1 MKKVNGPA
9 RFLALVAFP
18 VAVSL
23 ICGPAIAQDDG
34 ARAYWKGR
42 TGTNVVSFQY
52 LNMHLDA
59 SDALQFDPAHYIYPS
74 ADADADIFIANY
86 ARHMTLFNRPASLMV
101 NVVGGSVEADFDT
114 SLTPPEF
121 LPPGVVPGVSFSQ
134 SASGYADPSVQLDVN
149 LLGTPPL
156 KAGFDLLNYE
166 PTWTLDAAVMLG
178 VPLGEYDS
186 SKVVNLG
193 LNRFFGRIAFPFKYH
208 FGVFA
213 PGYMSSLE
221 VVPSVWLFAENDN
234 FVGQKL
240 ENDPLWQLEAHWTH
254 DFTRHFFGSIDL
266 LYRNGFQSE
275 INGVDVG
282 SDLEIGDVGVTLNF
296 QVTDNLTL
304 RTSFS
309 SNVFGDSNIDTSMV
323 RLQVVY
329 AWHKAM
335 QNMKKLGNE

>member
-1 MKKVNGPA
+1 MKKANGPT

-23 ICGPAIAQDDG
+23 MCGPANAQDDG

-42 TGTNVVSFQY
+42 AGTNVVSFQY

-101 NVVGGSVEADFDT
+101 NVVGGSVEANFDT
-114 SLTPPEF
+114 ILTPPEF

-193 LNRFFGRIAFPFKYH
+193 LNRFYGRIAFPFKYH
-208 FGVFA
+208 FGVFS

-221 VVPSVWLFAENDN
+221 VVPSVWLFAENDD

-254 DFTRHFFGSIDL
+254 DFTRHFFGSVDL

-275 INGVDVG
+275 ISGVDVG
-282 SDLEIGDVGVTLNF
+282 SDLEIGDIGLTLNF

-309 SNVFGDSNIDTSMV
+309 SNVFGDNDINNSMV
-323 RLQVVY
+323 RLQLVY
-329 AWHKAM
+329 MWHKAM
-335 QNMKKLGNE
+335 QNIKKLGSE

>member
-1 MKKVNGPA
+1 MNNGNGPI
-9 RFLALVAFP
+9 RCLAFFAFT
-18 VAVSL
+18 VSISL
-23 ICGPAIAQDDG
+23 ICGLANAQDDG

-42 TGTNVVSFQY
+42 AGTNVVSFQY

-59 SDALQFDPAHYIYPS
+59 SDAMQFDPAHYIYPS

-86 ARHMTLFNRPASLMV
+86 ARHMTLFDRPASLMV

-114 SLTPPEF
+114 NLTPPEF
-121 LPPGVVPGVSFSQ
+121 LPPGVVPGVSVGQ

-149 LLGTPPL
+149 LIGTPPL

-166 PTWTLDAAVMLG
+166 PKWTLDAAVMLG
-178 VPLGEYDS
+178 VPIGEYDS

-221 VVPSVWLFAENDN
+221 VIPSVWLFAENDN

-240 ENDPLWQLEAHWTH
+240 QNDPLWQLEAHWTQ

-266 LYRNGFQSE
+266 LYRSGFQSE

-282 SDLEIGDVGVTLNF
+282 SDIEIGDIGVTLNF
-296 QVTDNLTL
+296 QVTDSLTL

-309 SNVFGDSNIDTSMV
+309 SNVFGDSDIDTSMV

-329 AWHKAM
+329 AWHRAM
-335 QNMKKLGNE
+335 ENMKKLGNE

>member
-1 MKKVNGPA
+1 MKKVHGPA

-18 VAVSL
+18 IAVSL
-23 ICGPAIAQDDG
+23 ICGPANAQDDG

-42 TGTNVVSFQY
+42 AGSNVVSFQY

-74 ADADADIFIANY
+74 ADADADIFFASY
-86 ARHMTLFNRPASLMV
+86 ARHMTLFDRPASLMV
-101 NVVGGSVEADFDT
+101 NVVGGSVEADFAT
-114 SLTPPEF
+114 NLTPPDF

-149 LLGTPPL
+149 LLGTPSL
-156 KAGFDLLNYE
+156 IGGFDVINYE

-178 VPLGEYDS
+178 VPLGEYDG

-208 FGVFA
+208 FGVFS

-221 VVPSVWLFAENDN
+221 VVPSVWLFAKNDD

-240 ENDPLWQLEAHWTH
+240 ENDPLWQLEAHWTQ
-254 DFTRHFFGSIDL
+254 DFTRHFYGSIDV
-266 LYRNGFQSE
+266 LYRTGFQSE

-282 SDLEIGDVGVTLNF
+282 SDIEIGDIGVTLNF
-296 QVTDNLTL
+296 HVTDNLAL
-304 RTSFS
+304 RTGFS
-309 SNVFGDSNIDTSMV
+309 SNVFGDSDIDTSMV
-323 RLQVVY
+323 RFQVVY
-329 AWHKAM
+329 AWHQAW
-335 QNMKKLGNE
+335 QNMKKLGSK

>member
-1 MKKVNGPA
+1 MNNGNGPI
-9 RFLALVAFP
+9 RCLALFAFTVAI
-18 VAVSL
+18 SL
-23 ICGPAIAQDDG
+23 ICGPATAQDDG

-42 TGTNVVSFQY
+42 AGTNVVSFQY

-59 SDALQFDPAHYIYPS
+59 SDAVQFDPTHYIYPS

-86 ARHMTLFNRPASLMV
+86 ARHMTLFDRPSSFMV
-101 NVVGGSVEADFDT
+101 NIVGGSVEADFDT

-121 LPPGVVPGVSFSQ
+121 LPPGVVPGVSVSQ

-149 LLGTPPL
+149 LIGTPPL

-178 VPLGEYDS
+178 VPIGEYDS

-221 VVPSVWLFAENDN
+221 VVPSVWLFAENDD

-240 ENDPLWQLEAHWTH
+240 QNDPLWQLEAHWTQ

-282 SDLEIGDVGVTLNF
+282 SDIEIGDIGVTLNF
-296 QVTDNLTL
+296 QVTDSLTL

-309 SNVFGDSNIDTSMV
+309 SNVFGDSDIDSSMV

-329 AWHKAM
+329 AWHRAM

>member
-1 MKKVNGPA
+1 MKNVNGPT

-18 VAVSL
+18 IAVSL
-23 ICGPAIAQDDG
+23 ICGPANAQDDG

-42 TGTNVVSFQY
+42 AGSNVVSFQY

-74 ADADADIFIANY
+74 ADVDVDIFVASY
-86 ARHMTLFNRPASLMV
+86 ARHMTLFDRPASLMV

-114 SLTPPEF
+114 NLTPPDF

-156 KAGFDLLNYE
+156 IGGFDVINYE
-166 PTWTLDAAVMLG
+166 PTWTLDAAVMLA

-208 FGVFA
+208 FGVFS
-213 PGYMSSLE
+213 PGYRSSLE

-275 INGVDVG
+275 ISGVDVG
-282 SDLEIGDVGVTLNF
+282 SDIEIGDIGVTLNF

-309 SNVFGDSNIDTSMV
+309 SNVFGDNDIDNSMV

-329 AWHKAM
+329 AWHKAW

>member
-1 MKKVNGPA
+1 MKNGNG
-9 RFLALVAFP
+9 FTQYLTLVTFA
-18 VAVSL
+18 VAILL
-23 ICGPAIAQDDG
+23 ICGPTNAQDDG

-42 TGTNVVSFQY
+42 AGTNVVSFQY
-52 LNMHLDA
+52 LNMHIDA
-59 SDALQFDPAHYIYPS
+59 SDALQFDPTHYIYPS
-74 ADADADIFIANY
+74 ADVDADIFIANY
-86 ARHMTLFNRPASLMV
+86 ARHMTLFDRPSSLMV
-101 NVVGGSVEADFDT
+101 NIVGGSVEADFDT

-121 LPPGVVPGVSFSQ
+121 LPPGVVPGVSVSQ

-149 LLGTPPL
+149 LIGTPPL

-178 VPLGEYDS
+178 IPIGEYDS

-208 FGVFA
+208 FGVFT
-213 PGYMSSLE
+213 PGYMSSVE

-240 ENDPLWQLEAHWTH
+240 QNDPLWQLEAHWTH

-282 SDLEIGDVGVTLNF
+282 SDIEIGDIGVTLNF
-296 QVTDNLTL
+296 QVTDSLTL

-309 SNVFGDSNIDTSMV
+309 SNVFGDSNIDNSMV

-329 AWHKAM
+329 AWHRAM
-335 QNMKKLGNE
+335 ENMKKLGNE